1 MILNRIRSVID
12 THLRVNQ
19 YGFRQNKTPV
29 AQVLSLRRIIEGA
42 RKRNLPAVLTFIDF
56 KKAFDSIHRGKM
68 FKIISAYGIPERLEL
83 SIKHVYTNT
92 KAKMLSP
99 NGETAMFDTLSGV
112 LQGETLAP
120 FLFIVVLDYAMRQ
133 AIDGQEGN

>member
-1 MILNRIRSVID
+1 VPIPKSGYLSNAGNYRGVSLSSIVAKLYNRMILNRIRSVID

-29 AQVLSLRRIIEGA
+29 AQVVSLRRIIEGA

-68 FKIISAYGIPERLEL
+68 FKIICAYGIPERLEL
-83 SIKHVYTNT
+83 SI
-92 KAKMLSP
+92 
-99 NGETAMFDTLSGV
+99 
-112 LQGETLAP
+112 
-120 FLFIVVLDYAMRQ
+120 
-133 AIDGQEGN
+133 